1 MAFAI
6 QHGFARV
13 VRSDTTYGTPAPQ
26 KTPIDMIVATP
37 PRHLP
42 IRLSEK
48 AATAELYKMAN
59 GGVSTVYPVPV
70 ISRLSFGLAMKRPNT
85 EEDETG
91 KRASSARLGT
101 TVHVALVVV
110 GGASGGIL
118 VVALVAAI
126 LCVVRR
132 HCARSAEDEQRL
144 LPATT
149 EKLSPVCDNT
159 FLAAANDASSSTTY
173 DKADSSRRV
182 HVFASTAPR
191 GSARTSVVR
200 CSSLVAATALW
211 RPVLRRHSVD
221 STNVTEQFT
230 KTSTS
235 TNGVDN
241 IPPTTERSVSVIV
254 PRGALGD
261 NTSARVTVRT
271 LDIPA
276 VKPESSATASPVQL
290 SPVIECSAAGIVELD
305 KPIVLRIRCRTLA
318 ESVWR
323 VGVLYRDVRCVAGR
337 TLWMHAD
344 EAGDGCGNC
353 VVQPRTGQWQR
364 SAPQRYDQMFRQHIA
379 HTKQSHQHNDLNDNK
394 HSVLYMH
401 DDEYVCIQTRHLTSF
416 VCVAWPRFSEPNA
429 APSVMP
435 ATDHINVLTEK

>member
-48 AATAELYKMAN
+48 AATAELYKMAK
-59 GGVSTVYPVPV
+59 GSVSTVYPVPV

-101 TVHVALVVV
+101 TVHVALVIV

-126 LCVVRR
+126 VYVVRR

-144 LPATT
+144 LPATA
-149 EKLSPVCDNT
+149 EKLSPVCDNRPT
-159 FLAAANDASSSTTY
+159 FLAASDASSSTTY
-173 DKADSSRRV
+173 DKADSFRRV
-182 HVFASTAPR
+182 HVFASTVPR

-200 CSSLVAATALW
+200 GSSCVAAAAPW

-235 TNGVDN
+235 TNGVDD
-241 IPPTTERSVSVIV
+241 IPPTTERRVSVIV

-276 VKPESSATASPVQL
+276 VKPGSSASQMQL

-305 KPIVLRIRCRTLA
+305 RPIVLRIRCRTLA
-318 ESVWR
+318 ASVWR

-337 TLWMHAD
+337 TLWMYAD

-353 VVQPRTGQWQR
+353 VVQPRTGQWPH
-364 SAPQRYDQMFRQHIA
+364 SAPQRYDQMFRQHRA
-379 HTKQSHQHNDLNDNK
+379 HTKQSHQHNDLNDNQ

-401 DDEYVCIQTRHLTSF
+401 DNEYVCIQTRHLTSF